1 MNTITITNV
10 KGFINVMENFSKLI
24 QKSSINFCN
33 MVRIKSDGKMV
44 DVSMDA
50 IEYFAVKHFDVVS
63 GDGEFDFAIMPN
75 DILKAVKYW
84 KDETLEISVDEEGK
98 KVTFVCGSK
107 KITVGCD
114 VNSKDFIEF
123 PDTRFDNAVEYTAEK
138 LFNRLK
144 TVEYAIST
152 NESRPIFTGF
162 HFNGNNIEAIDGYRF
177 HRNIDNEVSFPEF
190 TASKIILKAEKLFEK
205 NERIGISANE
215 NHIMVMSVDMEFY
228 CRRLVGEF
236 HNIDKSIPLNA
247 DYADWKI
254 TKNHIDTIKYV
265 SANINDK
272 NKCPL
277 VVDGEKAVI
286 KLSNS
291 TIEDAFDYP
300 ATERMGLNYRF
311 LIEGFKA
318 FIGKSVKV
326 RASRTSIN
334 IIMND
339 TDVIGIMPI
348 NIKA

>member
-63 GDGEFDFAIMPN
+63 GDGEFDCAIMPN

-84 KDETLEISVDEEGK
+84 KDETLEIAVDEEGK

-107 KITVGCD
+107 KIAVGCD

-138 LFNRLK
+138 LFSRLK

-152 NESRPIFTGF
+152 NESKPIHTGF

-177 HRNIDNEVSFPEF
+177 HRNIDKEVSFPEF
-190 TASKIILKAEKLFEK
+190 TANRVILKAEKLFEK
-205 NERIGISANE
+205 NEKIGISANE
-215 NHIMVMSVDMEFY
+215 NHIMVMSADMEFY
-228 CRRLVGEF
+228 CRRLNGEF
-236 HNIDKSIPLNA
+236 INLDNYIPLNV
-247 DYADWKI
+247 DYVDWKI
-254 TKNHIDTIKYV
+254 SKNHIDTIKYV
-265 SANINDK
+265 SANWTVK
-272 NKCPL
+272 NKNPL
-277 VVDGEKAVI
+277 VVDGETVSM
-286 KLSNS
+286 KLTNS
-291 TIEDAFDYP
+291 VIEDVFDYP
-300 ATERMGLNYRF
+300 ATEKIGLNHKF
-311 LIEGFKA
+311 LIEGLKVFV
-318 FIGKSVKV
+318 GKSVKV
-326 RASRTSIN
+326 HARYNKNN

-339 TDVIGIMPI
+339 TDIVGICPI
-348 NIKA
+348 QLKH